1 MRKRAFVFSVLAFVA
16 SGLVALATVPPASAM
31 QKSVSGREYSCPMH
45 AEIKSNAPGKC
56 PKCRM
61 ALTQTRSKAYAPAE
75 TTEALSALPIAE
87 NPRIAES
94 KGKEQATEAP
104 VYAFPNVVL
113 YTQEN
118 KPVRFYDDLLKG
130 KIVLINFIFTTCTDL
145 CPLTTANL
153 VKVQKLLG
161 ERLGGNFQMLSIS
174 VDPTADTPAKLKAY
188 AASQGVG
195 PGWYF
200 LTGSS
205 KEIDQV
211 RVKLGLYDK
220 DKMQHTGLVVI
231 GNEEMGRW
239 MAMPALMAPANI
251 TNTVMKLIVTKKG

>member
-1 MRKRAFVFSVLAFVA
+1 MRKSAFVFAVLAFVVP
-16 SGLVALATVPPASAM
+16 GIVAFAPPASAM
-31 QKSVSGREYSCPMH
+31 QKKASGQEGYSCPMH
-45 AEIKSNAPGKC
+45 AEIKSSAPGTC
-56 PKCRM
+56 SKCRM
-61 ALTQTRSKAYAPAE
+61 ALTRSKAHPPAE
-75 TTEALSALPIAE
+75 TTEAISALPIAE
-87 NPRIAES
+87 KSRIAES
-94 KGKEQATEAP
+94 NGKEQIAKAS

-130 KIVLINFIFTTCTDL
+130 KIVLINFIFTTCTEL

-161 ERLGGNFQMLSIS
+161 ERLKEDFQMLSIS
-174 VDPTADTPAKLKAY
+174 VDPTADTPAQLKTY
-188 AASQGVG
+188 ATRHGVK

-200 LTGSS
+200 LTGNSE
-205 KEIDQV
+205 EIDRV

-231 GNEEMGRW
+231 GNEEKGRW
-239 MAMPALMAPANI
+239 MAMPALTAPTNI
-251 TNTVMKLIVTKKG
+251 TNTVMKLIVTQQ